1 VAPHGHPLRPEWY
14 GTGRRGRDV
23 RGSRR
28 CPTLSGVLGGIGSS
42 IGGGIG
48 DLADGLGHAIQTVT
62 DGFSHLADGLVRTV
76 LSAGPI
82 GLGLIAVVLLGGL
95 VLVARR

>member
-1 VAPHGHPLRPEWY
+1 MF
-14 GTGRRGRDV
+14 
-23 RGSRR
+23 
-28 CPTLSGVLGGIGSS
+28 GGIGSS
-42 IGGGIG
+42 ISGGIG
-48 DLADGLGHAIQTVT
+48 NLADGLGHAILTVT

-82 GLGLIAVVLLGGL
+82 GLGLIALVLLGGL

>member
-1 VAPHGHPLRPEWY
+1 MF
-14 GTGRRGRDV
+14 
-23 RGSRR
+23 
-28 CPTLSGVLGGIGSS
+28 GGIGSS
-42 IGGGIG
+42 IGSGIG
-48 DLADGLGHAIQTVT
+48 NLADGLGHAILTVT

-82 GLGLIAVVLLGGL
+82 GLGLIVLVLLGGF